1 MLQLAVFSLLACY
14 AAAQAPQICPSGGL
28 SPNQPGCKLCQCAVQ
43 PIFGCDANG
52 GCATVL
58 GVTACTGQCSITTT
72 GYGIIGGAVAVLIA
86 IIIALSCCCCGC
98 SRCCRGDGGD
108 RVVLISNGRDE
119 SRAARAPFL
128 AQQGQYNQY
137 NSRSPRVD
145 PRYAKVGSA

>member
-1 MLQLAVFSLLACY
+1 M
-14 AAAQAPQICPSGGL
+14 
-28 SPNQPGCKLCQCAVQ
+28 
-43 PIFGCDANG
+43 
-52 GCATVL
+52 L
-58 GVTACTGQCSITTT
+58 GVTACTGQCSITTA

-86 IIIALSCCCCGC
+86 IIIAISCCCCGC

-108 RVVLISNGRDE
+108 RVVLISNGREE

-137 NSRSPRVD
+137 NSRSPRAD